1 MPGNRQVFSTAM
13 NAADRFRWDSQWTE
27 AAKEY
32 QRALAEFPDDAAAR
46 GGLGFCYMQTKQ
58 WPKALAEYE
67 SILKRD
73 PSNVIALSKTAELYV
88 ILNRRDEAYKAY
100 MHLAELY
107 SQAGQGARAE
117 AAWQKAV
124 QLSPTS
130 PEPHDR
136 LAVYYLGKKDI
147 ALMVQERLAA
157 ALGYLQ
163 RNESVAATV
172 QCEEVLRVDA
182 TNTQAQRILSQIKG
196 QMQSSGPLPKEVDRV
211 YSAPTSKEIGRS
223 TTGNLTSGPSANI
236 ENAATGMVSSS
247 NTSGGNTGIMG
258 NMGSASNFGGAGNPG
273 PALAATGMGG
283 GGKGSA
289 PRNRITASQV
299 TGVLRQAQTFQTQ
312 GRFTDAIDLCEQI
325 LESGFDRPDARYFL
339 GWLYQEQRRWDEAIR
354 QFQTLLNDPDYALSC
369 FYALGQ
375 CYRAKG
381 DLRAATQHFDEAVD
395 RVNLDALTIEESD
408 QLLQLCQESAEAHRM
423 LGEQEQALTVYNALL
438 GFLRS
443 RKWNDKVAQVEFM
456 LQQMQNT
463 PLPPSPVSTPTPG
476 AIQPQRNGTQV
487 LPPEQVTMQQ
497 QAPVMPDSATVTS
510 NAAGSSTS
518 APSPMGA
525 SPSQVQPPVS
535 TTTSGSLGELPD
547 WLTGILNDA
556 DKTELRNKQGAS
568 APAQSASVPED
579 AKDVMT
585 NQPTLEQPVAPVLTT
600 STSWLTD
607 DAKPANPKS
616 ASSDDK
622 PPVAPDQ
629 PPVVTAAP
637 VQQPVAP
644 AQVAPP
650 ILSEAAKELPITAE
664 PPVQAVPVQE
674 QIALPVAQAQ
684 PAQEPQAPLSKGPST
699 HVSTGKLEDLLNQIT
714 GSDGKEGVLRRVSE
728 SVLASTANL
737 PEHVRLQVV
746 QSIQDIERYIDH
758 GLLTPATE
766 ECLRVIDLAP
776 QYLDIHL
783 VLCEIYIR
791 QGKIDQAIT
800 KYAILIDTYMVN
812 GRIDDAI
819 ATYRRILQ
827 LEPNNLTYRVRLINL
842 LASQG
847 YKEDL
852 LRERSLA
859 AESYLRLGYMDRA
872 LTELEQAL
880 QESPTSVT
888 TRLNYALALQKLGR
902 SQQAVAEY
910 QRVLQVD
917 PRNITALVR
926 WHIAM
931 ITGVGTVRATT
942 LEVLTRI
949 RWHLRGEGQ
958 KNYETVVR
966 EYTQAAETYPNNA
979 DVRFALGQ
987 IHQQSGNYDKA
998 LDAYQ
1003 YAIRDSSYEVMARVS
1018 SAFCLLAQGKPEA
1031 AIQQLEQA
1039 LQSVRSGQ
1047 RGTIDP
1053 AEWAARPR
1061 EDGEEH
1067 QAPEVEISLLLA
1079 KAYGRVGKQEQM
1091 QEILRQLKQ
1100 TTPQRDEVSTAL
1112 AEISARQGNID
1123 NALEEYLE
1131 LVQSYREKRQVE
1143 NALSVLKEMIRLDP
1157 QDPRAHAELGDLYVG
1172 RGLLEEGI
1180 AELRL
1185 LADIYLRR
1193 NQFAEAGD
1201 TLRRIG
1207 NISAEIGNT
1216 DDAFMNLRRAVE
1228 LKPNDMDLLR
1238 EVVGYCFQIGRSQE
1252 ATDYQSII
1260 AHYYFE
1266 TNQVKESVAALQ
1278 QLIALDRSNYEAYD
1292 MLGQTYQAVG
1302 EFEQASRVYKNLAK
1316 ANPGGSIAKERL
1328 AMLQELRAQS
1338 A

>member
-1 MPGNRQVFSTAM
+1 
-13 NAADRFRWDSQWTE
+13 
-27 AAKEY
+27 
-32 QRALAEFPDDAAAR
+32 
-46 GGLGFCYMQTKQ
+46 MQTKQ
-58 WPKALAEYE
+58 WQKALAEYE

-88 ILNRRDEAYKAY
+88 ILNKRDDAYKAY
-100 MHLAELY
+100 LHLAELY
-107 SQAGQGARAE
+107 SQAGQGVRAE

-124 QLSPTS
+124 QLSPAS
-130 PEPHDR
+130 PEPHER
-136 LAVYYLGKKDI
+136 LAAYYLGKKDI

-157 ALGYLQ
+157 AQGYLQ
-163 RNESVAATV
+163 RNDSVTATV
-172 QCEEVLRVDA
+172 QCEEVLRVDSA
-182 TNTQAQRILSQIKG
+182 NIQAQRVLSQIKG
-196 QMQSSGPLPKEVDRV
+196 QMQSSGPLPQGVGGM
-211 YSAPTSKEIGRS
+211 YSSPTSKDTDRPA
-223 TTGNLTSGPSANI
+223 TGNLSSGPLANI
-236 ENAATGMVSSS
+236 GNAAAGMVSLS

-273 PALAATGMGG
+273 PALAATGMTAGG
-283 GGKGSA
+283 MGSA
-289 PRNRITASQV
+289 PRKRITASQV
-299 TGVLRQAQTFQTQ
+299 TGVLKQAQTFQTQ
-312 GRFTDAIDLCEQI
+312 GRFPDAINLCEQI

-369 FYALGQ
+369 YYALGQ

-381 DLRAATQHFDEAVD
+381 DMLAATQHFDEAVD

-408 QLLQLCQESAEAHRM
+408 QLVQLCQESAEAHRM

-456 LQQMQNT
+456 LNQLQNT
-463 PLPPSPVSTPTPG
+463 PPPNRTMTTPPTGIVSPQANVTK
-476 AIQPQRNGTQV
+476 V
-487 LPPEQVTMQQ
+487 LPPEQVTMMQ
-497 QAPVMPDSATVTS
+497 QAPAMPMSPNMPDAAKITS
-510 NAAGSSTS
+510 NVGGSPTA

-525 SPSQVQPPVS
+525 PPAQVQPPVPS
-535 TTTSGSLGELPD
+535 TTSGSLGELPD

-556 DKTELRNKQGAS
+556 DKTELINKQAAS
-568 APAQSASVPED
+568 SGSI
-579 AKDVMT
+579 T

-607 DAKPANPKS
+607 DVKTVNPASVSPG
-616 ASSDDK
+616 DK
-622 PPVAPDQ
+622 PPVVPEQ
-629 PPVVTAAP
+629 PPVA
-637 VQQPVAP
+637 PVAP
-644 AQVAPP
+644 EQPSVGPAPVVESP
-650 ILSEAAKELPITAE
+650 VVSEASIANTSTQLPAGAE
-664 PPVQAVPVQE
+664 PPVQIAPVKD
-674 QIALPVAQAQ
+674 Q
-684 PAQEPQAPLSKGPST
+684 PAKASQVPST
-699 HVSTGKLEDLLNQIT
+699 KESNAKVEDLLSQMA
-714 GSDGKEGVLRRVSE
+714 GSSGKDGILRQVSE
-728 SVLASTANL
+728 SVLNSTANL
-737 PEHVRLQVV
+737 PENVRLQVV
-746 QSIQDIERYIDH
+746 QCIQDIQRYIDH

-766 ECLRVIDLAP
+766 GCLRVIDLAP

-800 KYAILIDTYMVN
+800 KYAILLDTYMAN

-819 ATYRRILQ
+819 TTYRRILQ

-872 LTELEQAL
+872 FTELEQAL

-931 ITGVGTVRATT
+931 ITGVGTARATT

-966 EYTQAAETYPNNA
+966 EYTQAEETYPNNA

-987 IHQQSGNYDKA
+987 IHQQSGYFDQA

-1003 YAIRDSSYEVMARVS
+1003 FAIRDSSYEVMARVS
-1018 SAFCLLAQGKPEA
+1018 SAYCLLAQGKPEA

-1039 LQSVRSGQ
+1039 LHTVRSGQ
-1047 RGTIDP
+1047 GGAIDP

-1061 EDGEEH
+1061 EEGEEH

-1091 QEILRQLKQ
+1091 QAILRQLKQ

-1123 NALEEYLE
+1123 SALQEYTE
-1131 LVQSYREKRQVE
+1131 LVRSYRDKRQVD
-1143 NALSVLKEMIRLDP
+1143 NALSVLKEMIRLDQ
-1157 QDPRAHAELGDLYVG
+1157 QDPAAHAELGDIYVG
-1172 RGLLEEGI
+1172 RGLLEDGI

-1193 NQFAEAGD
+1193 NQFDEAGD

-1207 NISAEIGNT
+1207 NIYAEMDNPE
-1216 DDAFMNLRRAVE
+1216 DAFMNLRRAVE

-1238 EVVGYCFQIGRSQE
+1238 EVVGYCWQIGRSEE
-1252 ATDYQSII
+1252 ATHYQSII
-1260 AHYYFE
+1260 ARHYFE

-1278 QLIALDRSNYEAYD
+1278 QLIAIDRTNYEAYD
-1292 MLGQTYQAVG
+1292 MLGQTYQSVG
-1302 EFEQASRVYKNLAK
+1302 EYEQASRVYKNLAR